1 MILTNYWK
9 LLMNTQYNCETTS
22 DRYNLV
28 GLDGSVFSDYRIV
41 HPADSTDD
49 RAAKYWNGIQPRTF
63 DGFLIGRGTG
73 TIKTS
78 DYCLFSDMTD
88 RHENLRLV
96 VNNSSESGRFNT
108 TIVMSGNLRP
118 TYGDYDITEFGLYKD
133 ILLTDYST
141 RRVLVAKVLLDEPIH
156 MEVNSP
162 FRIVCDWIQS

>member
-22 DRYNLV
+22 DRYSLID
-28 GLDGSVFSDYRIV
+28 LSGSVFSNYAIV
-41 HPADSTDD
+41 HPTDNTD
-49 RAAKYWNGIQPRTF
+49 NRAVIYWNGIQPRTF

-108 TIVMSGNLRP
+108 TIVMSGNLRA
-118 TYGDYDITEFGLYKD
+118 GMGAYDITEFGLYKN
-133 ILLTDYST
+133 ILCTDYST

-156 MEVNSP
+156 MEQNSP

>member
-22 DRYNLV
+22 DRYNLAD
-28 GLDGSVFSDYRIV
+28 LNNNIFSNYAIV
-41 HPADSTDD
+41 HPTDPTD
-49 RAAKYWNGIQPRTF
+49 HRPVTYWNGIQPRTF
-63 DGFLIGRGTG
+63 DGFLIGTGTG

-78 DYCLFSDMTD
+78 DFCLFYDITS

-108 TIVMSGNLRP
+108 TIVMSGNLRAG
-118 TYGDYDITEFGLYKD
+118 YGAYDITEFGLYKD

-156 MEVNSP
+156 MEENSP

>member
-28 GLDGSVFSDYRIV
+28 DLYGNVFSNYAIV
-41 HPADSTDD
+41 HPTDPTD
-49 RAAKYWNGIQPRTF
+49 GRPVTYWNGIQPRTF
-63 DGFLIGRGTG
+63 DGFLIGKGTG
-73 TIKTS
+73 TIQTS
-78 DYCLFSDMTD
+78 DHCLFSDITS

-108 TIVMSGNLRP
+108 TIVMSGNLGAP
-118 TYGDYDITEFGLYKD
+118 YAPYDITEFGLYKD
-133 ILLTDYST
+133 ILCTDYSI

-156 MEVNSP
+156 MEWNSP
-162 FRIVCDWIQS
+162 FRIACDWIQS

>member
-28 GLDGSVFSDYRIV
+28 GLDGGVFSNYRIV
-41 HPADSTDD
+41 HPTDNTD
-49 RAAKYWNGIQPRTF
+49 NRATIYWNGIQPRTF

-78 DYCLFSDMTD
+78 DHCLFSDMTD

-108 TIVMSGNLRP
+108 TIVMSGNLRSG
-118 TYGDYDITEFGLYKD
+118 YGAYDITEFGLYKD

>member
-1 MILTNYWK
+1 MILINYWK

-28 GLDGSVFSDYRIV
+28 ALNGDVFSNYRMV
-41 HPADSTDD
+41 HPNDSTDD
-49 RAAKYWNGIQPRTF
+49 RAAIYWHGIQPRTF
-63 DGFLIGRGTG
+63 DGFLIGTGTG

-78 DYCLFSDMTD
+78 DYCLFYDITS

-108 TIVMSGNLRP
+108 TIVMSGNLRS
-118 TYGDYDITEFGLYKD
+118 GYDAFNITEFGLYKD
-133 ILLTDYST
+133 ILCTDYST
-141 RRVLVAKVLLDEPIH
+141 KRVLVAKVLLDEPIH
-156 MEVNSP
+156 MEANSP